1 MNQLYIYIYIYIYN
15 IRKVSLKGVKI
26 DNDNINK
33 IKQMIV
39 LINFVK
45 IK

>member
-33 IKQMIV
+33 IK
-39 LINFVK
+39 
-45 IK
+45 